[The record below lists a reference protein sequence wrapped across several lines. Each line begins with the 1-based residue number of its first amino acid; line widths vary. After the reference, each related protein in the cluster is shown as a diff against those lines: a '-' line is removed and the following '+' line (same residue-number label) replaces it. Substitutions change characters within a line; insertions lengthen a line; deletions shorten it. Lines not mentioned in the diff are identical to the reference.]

1 MAFIAVQG
9 LTKRFGPTLAVDR
22 LSFDVEPGM
31 VTGFLGPNG
40 SGKTTTL
47 RCLLGLVR
55 PTAGSTTIMGARY
68 ADLPAPARQVGAVL
82 DSAGFHPGRSA
93 RAHLSILA
101 RQAGLGGPK
110 RTAARVAE
118 LLDLVELGEAA
129 DRRVK
134 GFSLGM
140 RQRLSL
146 AGALLGDP
154 EVLVLDE
161 PANGLDPE
169 GIRWLRMLLRRLAAE
184 GRTVL
189 VSSHVLAEVAQT
201 VDEVVVIGRGRLL
214 AQGTLPELI
223 GSAATVRVRTPQRR
237 TLADRLAA
245 AGVRAEE
252 QGDDELVVSG
262 SSPEQV
268 GALAAVAGVVVYE
281 IAAAPVTLEDVFLR
295 LTGSPD
301 LGEPAPEPG
310 GGWPAP
316 AAPATTRSPQMDEGA
331 KR

>member
-1 MAFIAVQG
+1 VAFIAVQG
-9 LTKRFGPTLAVDR
+9 LTKRFGTTVAVDR
-22 LSFDVEPGM
+22 LSFAVEAGS

-47 RCLLGLVR
+47 RCLLGLIR
-55 PTAGSTTIMGARY
+55 PTEGSTTIMGARY
-68 ADLPAPARQVGAVL
+68 ADLPTPARQVGAVL

-101 RQAGLGGPK
+101 RQAGLGGP
-110 RTAARVAE
+110 RSTAARVTA

-154 EVLVLDE
+154 EVLILDE

-169 GIRWLRMLLRRLAAE
+169 GIRWLRMFLRGLAAD

-214 AQGTLPELI
+214 AQGSVPELT
-223 GSAATVRVRTPQRR
+223 GSAATVRVRTPQRD
-237 TLADRLAA
+237 TLVRQLAA
-245 AGVRAEE
+245 AGLRTEE
-252 QGDDELVVSG
+252 QGGDELVVTG
-262 SSPEQV
+262 STQEQV
-268 GALAAVAGVVVYE
+268 GALAAAAGVVVYE
-281 IAAAPVTLEDVFLR
+281 IGAAPVTLEDVFLR

-301 LGEPAPEPG
+301 LGTPQPQPG
-310 GGWPAP
+310 GGWPAT
-316 AAPATTRSPQMDEGA
+316 ATAPHRAPREEGVD
-331 KR
+331 R